1 MKNNKK
7 MVALLSGILVVLL
20 LIVVVLMMK
29 GKTDA
34 EKVDANVDEEKEVIS
49 TVEEMI
55 AAEEPFTIETKF
67 CNLHYPEKWE
77 NQVSTEIKEDSVY
90 SVQFFAELEG
100 KDPVHIFDIVFG
112 GEEGALTGYF
122 SEDGK
127 EIPVY
132 IVGMEINVE
141 GWTDEELN
149 VLYMMQED
157 VNYIIGMLQ
166 KEAGFKAE

>member
-1 MKNNKK
+1 MKNNKRI
-7 MVALLSGILVVLL
+7 VGVLSGILIVLL
-20 LIVVVLMMK
+20 VIVVVLAMK
-29 GKTDA
+29 GKTETNDEDIDGA
-34 EKVDANVDEEKEVIS
+34 EATEVVS

-100 KDPVHIFDIVFG
+100 KGPVHIFDIVFG

-122 SEDGK
+122 SEDG
-127 EIPVY
+127 EAIPVY
-132 IVGMEINVE
+132 IVGMEIDAE

-157 VNYIIGMLQ
+157 VNYVIGMLQ
-166 KEAGFKAE
+166 KEGNFTMK